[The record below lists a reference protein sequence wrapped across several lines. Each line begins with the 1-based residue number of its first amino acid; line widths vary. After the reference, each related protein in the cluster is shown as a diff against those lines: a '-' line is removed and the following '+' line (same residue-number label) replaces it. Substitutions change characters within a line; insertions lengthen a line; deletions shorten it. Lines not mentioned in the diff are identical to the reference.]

1 MAVECKI
8 FGTLRLAS
16 GLDTVLLDISE
27 NSVSI
32 RSILMELGKLKGL
45 VELKK
50 LAQDSNGESLP
61 FILLL
66 QGKNVFDIDGLD
78 TVVKDGQRVSI
89 FPPSG
94 GG

>member
-16 GLDTVLLDISE
+16 GIDRLLLDIPE
-27 NSVSI
+27 KSVPL
-32 RSILMELGKLKGL
+32 RRILEELGQRKGL
-45 VELKK
+45 DELKK
-50 LAQDSNGESLP
+50 LAQNRNGESLP

-66 QGKNVFDIDGLD
+66 QGKNVFDLDGLE